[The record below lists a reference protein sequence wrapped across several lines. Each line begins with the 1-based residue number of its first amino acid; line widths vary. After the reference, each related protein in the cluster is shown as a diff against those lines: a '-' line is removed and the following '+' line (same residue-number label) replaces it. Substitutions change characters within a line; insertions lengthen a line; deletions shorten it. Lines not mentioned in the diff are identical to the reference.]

1 MNKDSIYDIIK
12 NNEQEAIITELKI
25 IAEMQCGFDE
35 NFGVPRQSG
44 LSDGVGYIVFKK
56 EYSSPEAF
64 REIEGF
70 SHIWLIW
77 GFSENGDKWSPT
89 VRPPRLGGNKRVGVF
104 ASRSPFRP
112 NPIGIS
118 SVEFCGI
125 EQVKEGIRLKI
136 KGADLK
142 NGTPIYDIKP
152 YLPFTDSH
160 PQAKYGYAE
169 ETRKQKLEVS
179 ASEEMLAELPE
190 DGRKEILS
198 ALSQDPRPHYHKD
211 GKGYTMA
218 YAGMQISFTVN
229 EKKLTITNIKKDSI

>member
-1 MNKDSIYDIIK
+1 
-12 NNEQEAIITELKI
+12 
-25 IAEMQCGFDE
+25 MQCDFDE
-35 NFGVPRQSG
+35 NFGIPRQSG
-44 LSDGVGYIVFKK
+44 LSNTIGYVVVKK

-77 GFSENGDKWSPT
+77 GFSENGDKWSST

-112 NPIGIS
+112 NPIGLS
-118 SVEFCGI
+118 SVELC
-125 EQVKEGIRLKI
+125 EVKHTKDGTILKV

-160 PQAKYGYAE
+160 PDAKYGYAE
-169 ETRKQKLEVS
+169 ETKKQKLEVS
-179 ASEEMLAELPE
+179 FRE
-190 DGRKEILS
+190 DLISQIPKECTEDLIS
-198 ALSQDPRPHYHKD
+198 VLSQDPRPHYQKD
-211 GKGYTMA
+211 GKEYTMK
-218 YAGMQISFTVN
+218 YAEMQISFTVN
-229 EKKLTITNIKKDSI
+229 DKILTVIKIEKDTI